1 MVLNATVDAV
11 ILKRFEIG
19 DKIGEGSYGIVWKA
33 TDKRTQTVVALKKQV
48 DAFRNR
54 KDAQVMDCM
63 EGDLSKLPEK

>member
-1 MVLNATVDAV
+1 MNATVDAV

-54 KDAQVMDCM
+54 KDAQVCPHAHCCVK
-63 EGDLSKLPEK
+63 SH